1 MNETQRKQNPSYGSH
16 PPANALS
23 REQLQ
28 QRMQAALQDGQGKP
42 VRKRPPRPY
51 AEAEADS
58 VAEPKETKKHP
69 RRKAFPPEHLNHN
82 AVDPEEET
90 GYSYNGFDSYD
101 SYDSYD
107 EYDDENRY
115 SREAEEEPPRPVRT
129 KRKPRPNPPVSEPA
143 ETAVKS
149 GTGKKIAL
157 LVSLIVVI
165 ALLAAYLIGFFSY
178 QNRMLPNT
186 RVNGI
191 DVSGMTVAEAEQNI
205 LSQANAKGITF
216 VKKDGEEVP
225 FSGDQFGSN
234 VSLSSNAVLLDAVQ
248 NGHGA
253 WFTSFF
259 HPTDLTVSV
268 VNSYSEEELSDL
280 IKNYTWGTVA
290 PTDAKIE
297 KNADDTYEIVPE
309 KEGDLVDAD
318 TLTAYTLE
326 QMKDGNNT
334 ISLTDANCYL
344 QPEITSE
351 DLQDKLADYNRFS
364 DLTITYDFD
373 DRQEVL
379 EPETISEWITVD
391 ENDDSVDV
399 DRDAVTSW
407 VNKNLVKYDTYGS
420 DYMRTFHS
428 TLQGTLEIPGG
439 EYGIYGWL
447 TDVDATVDKLIEYIQ
462 DGESVTVEPEYARTG
477 YCRATDDIGDSYA
490 EVDITNQKVFVYK
503 DGELVIES
511 DCVTGMANDPSRE
524 TPPGVYKVWSMDRN
538 RILGTYETYGYA
550 QPVDYWIYFTE
561 IDIGFH
567 DLARSAYGGDI
578 YKTNGSHGCVNL
590 PLDVAA
596 ELYDTVE
603 IGYPVIVIA

>member
-1 MNETQRKQNPSYGSH
+1 MQLNETQKKKNSSYGSH

-28 QRMQAALQDGQGKP
+28 QRMQAALQNGQGTT
-42 VRKRPPRPY
+42 RKRPPRPY
-51 AEAEADS
+51 TEEEAES
-58 VAEPKETKKHP
+58 VSEQTETRKPP
-69 RRKAFPPEHLNHN
+69 RRRTFPAEHLNHD
-82 AVDPEEET
+82 AVDMDADMGSDGYDMNET
-90 GYSYNGFDSYD
+90 
-101 SYDSYD
+101 
-107 EYDDENRY
+107 ENRPQPVK
-115 SREAEEEPPRPVRT
+115 RMPRP
-129 KRKPRPNPPVSEPA
+129 KPEPA
-143 ETAVKS
+143 EEAVKS
-149 GTGKKIAL
+149 GNGKKIAL

-165 ALLAAYLIGFFSY
+165 ALLAVYLVGFFSY
-178 QNRMLPNT
+178 QDRMLPNT

-191 DVSGMTVAEAEQNI
+191 DVSGMTAAEAKQSV

-225 FSGDQFGSN
+225 FSGDQFGST
-234 VSLSSNAVLLDAVQ
+234 VSLSSNTVLTNAAQ
-248 NGHGA
+248 SGHGA
-253 WFTSFF
+253 WFTSYF

-268 VNSYSEEELSDL
+268 INSYSEEDLADL

-297 KNADDTYEIVPE
+297 KGDDDTYQIVPE
-309 KEGDLVDAD
+309 EEGDMVDTD
-318 TLTAYTLE
+318 TLAAYTLE

-351 DLQDKLADYNRFS
+351 DLQDKLAEYNRFS

-379 EPETISEWITVD
+379 EPDTISEWITVN
-391 ENDDSVDV
+391 EEDDSVEV
-399 DRDAVTSW
+399 DRDAVTNW
-407 VNKNLVKYDTYGS
+407 VNENLVKYDTYGS

-439 EYGIYGWL
+439 QYGIYGWL

-462 DGESVTVEPEYARTG
+462 NGESVTVEPEYARTG

-538 RILGTYETYGYA
+538 RILGTMETYGYE

-567 DLARSAYGGDI
+567 DLLRSAYGGEI

-596 ELYDTVE
+596 EMYDTVE

>member
-1 MNETQRKQNPSYGSH
+1 
-16 PPANALS
+16 
-23 REQLQ
+23 
-28 QRMQAALQDGQGKP
+28 
-42 VRKRPPRPY
+42 
-51 AEAEADS
+51 
-58 VAEPKETKKHP
+58 
-69 RRKAFPPEHLNHN
+69 
-82 AVDPEEET
+82 
-90 GYSYNGFDSYD
+90 
-101 SYDSYD
+101 
-107 EYDDENRY
+107 
-115 SREAEEEPPRPVRT
+115 
-129 KRKPRPNPPVSEPA
+129 
-143 ETAVKS
+143 
-149 GTGKKIAL
+149 
-157 LVSLIVVI
+157 
-165 ALLAAYLIGFFSY
+165 
-178 QNRMLPNT
+178 MLPNT

-191 DVSGMTVAEAEQNI
+191 DVSGMTAAEAEQSV

-225 FSGDQFGSN
+225 FSGDQFGST
-234 VSLSSNAVLLDAVQ
+234 VSLSSNTVLTNAAQ
-248 NGHGA
+248 SGHGA
-253 WFTSFF
+253 WFTSYF

-268 VNSYSEEELSDL
+268 VNTYSEEELADL
-280 IKNYTWGTVA
+280 VKNYTWGTVA

-297 KNADDTYEIVPE
+297 KGDDDTYQIVPE
-309 KEGDLVDAD
+309 EEGDMVDTD
-318 TLTAYTLE
+318 TLAAYTLE

-351 DLQDKLADYNRFS
+351 DLQDKLAEYNRFS

-379 EPETISEWITVD
+379 EPETISEWITVN
-391 ENDDSVDV
+391 EEDDSVEV
-399 DRDAVTSW
+399 DRDAVTNW
-407 VNKNLVKYDTYGS
+407 VNENLVKYDTYGS

-439 EYGIYGWL
+439 QYGIYGWL
-447 TDVDATVDKLIEYIQ
+447 TDVDATVDKLVEYIQ
-462 DGESVTVEPEYARTG
+462 NGESVTVEPEYARIG

-524 TPPGVYKVWSMDRN
+524 TPPGVYKVWSMDRS
-538 RILGTYETYGYA
+538 RILGTMEAYGYE

-567 DLARSAYGGDI
+567 DLLRSAYGGDI

-596 ELYDTVE
+596 EMYDTVE

>member
-1 MNETQRKQNPSYGSH
+1 MQLNETQKKKNSSYGSH

-28 QRMQAALQDGQGKP
+28 QRMQAALQNGQGTT
-42 VRKRPPRPY
+42 RKRPPRPY
-51 AEAEADS
+51 TEAEAKS
-58 VAEPKETKKHP
+58 GAEQTETRKPP
-69 RRKAFPPEHLNHN
+69 RRRTFPAEHLNHD
-82 AVDPEEET
+82 AVDMDADMGSDGYDMNET
-90 GYSYNGFDSYD
+90 
-101 SYDSYD
+101 
-107 EYDDENRY
+107 ENRPQPVK
-115 SREAEEEPPRPVRT
+115 RMPRP
-129 KRKPRPNPPVSEPA
+129 KPEPA
-143 ETAVKS
+143 EEAVKS
-149 GTGKKIAL
+149 GNGKKIAL

-165 ALLAAYLIGFFSY
+165 ALLAVYLVGFFSY
-178 QNRMLPNT
+178 QDRMLPNT

-191 DVSGMTVAEAEQNI
+191 DVSGMTAAEAKQSV

-225 FSGDQFGSN
+225 FSGDQFGST
-234 VSLSSNAVLLDAVQ
+234 VSLSSNTVLTNAAQ
-248 NGHGA
+248 SGHGA
-253 WFTSFF
+253 WFTSYF

-268 VNSYSEEELSDL
+268 INSYSEEDLADL

-297 KNADDTYEIVPE
+297 KGDDDTYQIVPE
-309 KEGDLVDAD
+309 EEGDMVDTD
-318 TLTAYTLE
+318 TLAAYTLE

-351 DLQDKLADYNRFS
+351 DLQDKLAEYNRFS

-379 EPETISEWITVD
+379 EPDTISEWITVN
-391 ENDDSVDV
+391 EEDDSVEV
-399 DRDAVTSW
+399 DRDAVTNW
-407 VNKNLVKYDTYGS
+407 VNENLVKYDTYGS

-439 EYGIYGWL
+439 QYGIYGWL

-462 DGESVTVEPEYARTG
+462 NGESVTVEPEYARTG

-538 RILGTYETYGYA
+538 RILGTMETYGYE

-567 DLARSAYGGDI
+567 DLLRSAYGGEI

-596 ELYDTVE
+596 EMYDTVE

>member
-1 MNETQRKQNPSYGSH
+1 MQLNETQKKKNPSYGSH

-28 QRMQAALQDGQGKP
+28 QRMQAALQNGQGTT
-42 VRKRPPRPY
+42 RKRPPRPY
-51 AEAEADS
+51 TEAEAES
-58 VAEPKETKKHP
+58 GSEQTETRKPP
-69 RRKAFPPEHLNHN
+69 RRRTFPAEHLNHDT
-82 AVDPEEET
+82 VDMDADMGSDGYDMNET
-90 GYSYNGFDSYD
+90 
-101 SYDSYD
+101 
-107 EYDDENRY
+107 ENRPQPVK
-115 SREAEEEPPRPVRT
+115 RMPRP
-129 KRKPRPNPPVSEPA
+129 KPEPA
-143 ETAVKS
+143 EEAVKS
-149 GTGKKIAL
+149 GNGKKIAL
-157 LVSLIVVI
+157 LVSLLVIV
-165 ALLAAYLIGFFSY
+165 ALLAVYLVGFFSY
-178 QNRMLPNT
+178 QDRILPNT

-191 DVSGMTVAEAEQNI
+191 DVSGMTAAEAEQSV

-225 FSGDQFGSN
+225 FSGDQFGST
-234 VSLSSNAVLLDAVQ
+234 VSLSSNTVLTNAAQ
-248 NGHGA
+248 SGHGA
-253 WFTSFF
+253 WFTSYF

-268 VNSYSEEELSDL
+268 VNTYSEEELADL
-280 IKNYTWGTVA
+280 VKNYTWGTVA

-297 KNADDTYEIVPE
+297 KGDDDTYQIVPE
-309 KEGDLVDAD
+309 EEGDMVDTD
-318 TLTAYTLE
+318 TLAAYTLE

-351 DLQDKLADYNRFS
+351 DLQDKLAEYNRFS

-379 EPETISEWITVD
+379 EPETISEWITVN
-391 ENDDSVDV
+391 EEDDSVEV
-399 DRDAVTSW
+399 DRDAVTNW
-407 VNKNLVKYDTYGS
+407 VNENLVKYDTYGS

-439 EYGIYGWL
+439 QYGIYGWL
-447 TDVDATVDKLIEYIQ
+447 TDVEATVDKLVEYIQ
-462 DGESVTVEPEYARTG
+462 NGESVTVEPEYARTG

-538 RILGTYETYGYA
+538 RILGTMETYGYE

-567 DLARSAYGGDI
+567 DLLRSAYGGEI

-596 ELYDTVE
+596 EMYDTVE

>member
-1 MNETQRKQNPSYGSH
+1 MQLNETQKKKNPSYGSH

-28 QRMQAALQDGQGKP
+28 QRMQAALQDGQGTT
-42 VRKRPPRPY
+42 RKRPPRPY
-51 AEAEADS
+51 TEAEEES
-58 VAEPKETKKHP
+58 VTEQAETRKSP
-69 RRKAFPPEHLNHN
+69 RRRTFPAEHLNHDT
-82 AVDPEEET
+82 VDMDADMGSD
-90 GYSYNGFDSYD
+90 GYDA
-101 SYDSYD
+101 
-107 EYDDENRY
+107 
-115 SREAEEEPPRPVRT
+115 EAEEERPRPV
-129 KRKPRPNPPVSEPA
+129 KRMPRPKPEPA
-143 ETAVKS
+143 AEAVKS
-149 GTGKKIAL
+149 GNGKKIAL
-157 LVSLIVVI
+157 LVSLLVIV
-165 ALLAAYLIGFFSY
+165 ALLAVYLVGFFSY
-178 QNRMLPNT
+178 QNCMLPNT

-191 DVSGMTVAEAEQNI
+191 DVSGMTAAEAEQNI

-225 FSGDQFGSN
+225 FSGDQFGST
-234 VSLSSNAVLLDAVQ
+234 VSLTSNAVLMDATQ
-248 NGHGA
+248 NGHAA
-253 WFTSFF
+253 WFTSYF

-268 VNSYSEEELSDL
+268 VNTYSEEELADL
-280 IKNYTWGTVA
+280 VKNYTWGTVA

-297 KNADDTYEIVPE
+297 KGDDDTYQIVPE
-309 KEGDLVDAD
+309 EEGDMVDTD
-318 TLTAYTLE
+318 TLAAYTLE

-344 QPEITSE
+344 QPEITSD
-351 DLQDKLADYNRFS
+351 DLQDKLAEYNRFS

-379 EPETISEWITVD
+379 EPETISEWITVN
-391 ENDDSVDV
+391 EEDDSVEV
-399 DRDAVTSW
+399 DRDAVTNW
-407 VNKNLVKYDTYGS
+407 VNENLVKYDTYGS

-439 EYGIYGWL
+439 QYGIYGWL
-447 TDVDATVDKLIEYIQ
+447 TDVEATVDKLIEYIQ
-462 DGESVTVEPEYARTG
+462 NGESVTVEPEYARTG
-477 YCRATDDIGDSYA
+477 YCRATDDIGNSYA

-511 DCVTGMANDPSRE
+511 DCVTGMADDPSRE

-538 RILGTYETYGYA
+538 RILGTMESYGYE

-567 DLARSAYGGDI
+567 DLLRSEYGGDV

-596 ELYDTVE
+596 EMYDTVE

>member
-1 MNETQRKQNPSYGSH
+1 MQLNETQKKKNPSYGSH

-28 QRMQAALQDGQGKP
+28 QRMQAALQDGQGTT
-42 VRKRPPRPY
+42 RKRPPRPY
-51 AEAEADS
+51 TEAEEES
-58 VAEPKETKKHP
+58 VTEQAETRKSP
-69 RRKAFPPEHLNHN
+69 RRRTFPAEHLNHDT
-82 AVDPEEET
+82 VDMDANMGSD
-90 GYSYNGFDSYD
+90 GYDA
-101 SYDSYD
+101 
-107 EYDDENRY
+107 
-115 SREAEEEPPRPVRT
+115 EAEEERPRPV
-129 KRKPRPNPPVSEPA
+129 KRMPRPKPEPA
-143 ETAVKS
+143 AEAVKS
-149 GTGKKIAL
+149 GNGKKIVL
-157 LVSLIVVI
+157 LISLIVIV
-165 ALLAAYLIGFFSY
+165 ALLAVYLVGFFSY
-178 QNRMLPNT
+178 QNCMLPNT

-191 DVSGMTVAEAEQNI
+191 DVSGMTATEAEQNI

-225 FSGDQFGSN
+225 FSGDQFGST
-234 VSLSSNAVLLDAVQ
+234 VSLTSNAVLMDATQ
-248 NGHGA
+248 NGHAA
-253 WFTSFF
+253 WFTSYF

-268 VNSYSEEELSDL
+268 VNTYSEEELADL
-280 IKNYTWGTVA
+280 VKNYTWGTVA

-297 KNADDTYEIVPE
+297 KGDDDTYQIVPE
-309 KEGDLVDAD
+309 EEGDMVDTD
-318 TLTAYTLE
+318 TLAAYTLE

-344 QPEITSE
+344 QPEITSD
-351 DLQDKLADYNRFS
+351 DLQDKLAEYNRFS

-379 EPETISEWITVD
+379 EPDTISEWITVN
-391 ENDDSVDV
+391 EEDDSVDV
-399 DRDAVTSW
+399 DRDAVTNW
-407 VNKNLVKYDTYGS
+407 VNENLVKYDTYGS

-439 EYGIYGWL
+439 QYGIYGWL
-447 TDVDATVDKLIEYIQ
+447 TDVEATVDKLIEYIQ
-462 DGESVTVEPEYARTG
+462 NGESVTVEPEYARTG

-538 RILGTYETYGYA
+538 RILGTMESYGYE

-567 DLARSAYGGDI
+567 DLLRSEYGGDV

-596 ELYDTVE
+596 EMYDTVE

>member
-1 MNETQRKQNPSYGSH
+1 MQLNETQKKKNPSYGSH

-28 QRMQAALQDGQGKP
+28 QRMQAALQDGQGTT
-42 VRKRPPRPY
+42 RKRPPRPY
-51 AEAEADS
+51 TEAEAES
-58 VAEPKETKKHP
+58 GAEQTETRKPP
-69 RRKAFPPEHLNHN
+69 RRRTFPAEHLNHD
-82 AVDPEEET
+82 AVDMDEDMGSDGYGAEVEEE
-90 GYSYNGFDSYD
+90 
-101 SYDSYD
+101 
-107 EYDDENRY
+107 RP
-115 SREAEEEPPRPVRT
+115 RVKRMPRP
-129 KRKPRPNPPVSEPA
+129 KPEPVA
-143 ETAVKS
+143 EAAKS
-149 GTGKKIAL
+149 GNGKKIAL
-157 LVSLIVVI
+157 LVCLLVIV
-165 ALLAAYLIGFFSY
+165 ALLAVYLVGFFSY
-178 QNRMLPNT
+178 QDRILPNT

-191 DVSGMTVAEAEQNI
+191 DVSGMTAAEAEQSV

-225 FSGDQFGSN
+225 FSGDQFGSI
-234 VSLSSNAVLLDAVQ
+234 VSLSSDAVLTNAVQ
-248 NGHGA
+248 SGHGA
-253 WFTSFF
+253 WFTSYF

-268 VNSYSEEELSDL
+268 INSYSEEDLADL

-290 PTDAKIE
+290 PTNAKIE
-297 KNADDTYEIVPE
+297 KGDDDTYQIVPE
-309 KEGDLVDAD
+309 EDGDMVDTD
-318 TLTAYTLE
+318 TLAAYTLE

-344 QPEITSE
+344 QPEITSD
-351 DLQDKLADYNRFS
+351 DLQDKLAEYNQFS

-379 EPETISEWITVD
+379 EPETISEWITINED
-391 ENDDSVDV
+391 DDSVDV
-399 DRDAVTSW
+399 DRDTVTNW
-407 VNKNLVKYDTYGS
+407 VNENLVKYDTYGS

-439 EYGIYGWL
+439 QYGIYGWL

-462 DGESVTVEPEYARTG
+462 NGESVTVEPEYARTG

-511 DCVTGMANDPSRE
+511 DCVTGMADDPSRE
-524 TPPGVYKVWSMDRN
+524 TPPGVYKVWSMDRD
-538 RILGTYETYGYA
+538 RILGTMETYGYA

-567 DLARSAYGGDI
+567 DLLRSEYGGDV

-596 ELYDTVE
+596 EMYDTVE

>member
-1 MNETQRKQNPSYGSH
+1 MQLNETQKKKNPSYGSH

-28 QRMQAALQDGQGKP
+28 QRMQAALQDGQGTT
-42 VRKRPPRPY
+42 RKRPPRPY
-51 AEAEADS
+51 TEAEEES
-58 VAEPKETKKHP
+58 VTEQAETRKSP
-69 RRKAFPPEHLNHN
+69 RRRTFPAEHLNHDT
-82 AVDPEEET
+82 VDMDADMGSDGYDMNET
-90 GYSYNGFDSYD
+90 
-101 SYDSYD
+101 
-107 EYDDENRY
+107 ENRPQPVK
-115 SREAEEEPPRPVRT
+115 RMPRP
-129 KRKPRPNPPVSEPA
+129 KPEPA
-143 ETAVKS
+143 EEAVKS
-149 GTGKKIAL
+149 GNGKKIAL

-165 ALLAAYLIGFFSY
+165 ALLAVYLVGFFSY

-191 DVSGMTVAEAEQNI
+191 DVSGMTAAEAEQSV

-225 FSGDQFGSN
+225 FSGDQFGST
-234 VSLSSNAVLLDAVQ
+234 VSLSSNTVLTNAAQ
-248 NGHGA
+248 SGHGA
-253 WFTSFF
+253 WFTSYF

-268 VNSYSEEELSDL
+268 VNTYSEEDL
-280 IKNYTWGTVA
+280 ADLVKNYTWGTVA

-297 KNADDTYEIVPE
+297 KGDDDTYQIVPE
-309 KEGDLVDAD
+309 EEGDMVDTD
-318 TLTAYTLE
+318 TLAAYTLE

-344 QPEITSE
+344 QPEITSD
-351 DLQDKLADYNRFS
+351 DLQDKLAEYNRFS

-379 EPETISEWITVD
+379 EPETISEWITIN
-391 ENDDSVDV
+391 EEDDSVEV
-399 DRDAVTSW
+399 DRDAVTNW
-407 VNKNLVKYDTYGS
+407 VNENLVKYDTYGS

-439 EYGIYGWL
+439 QYGIYGWL
-447 TDVDATVDKLIEYIQ
+447 TDVEATVDKLIEYIQ
-462 DGESVTVEPEYARTG
+462 NGESVTVEPEYARTG

-538 RILGTYETYGYA
+538 RILGTMESYGYE

-567 DLARSAYGGDI
+567 DLLRSEYGGDV

-596 ELYDTVE
+596 EMYDTVE

>member
-1 MNETQRKQNPSYGSH
+1 MQLNETQKKKNSSYGSH

-28 QRMQAALQDGQGKP
+28 QRMQAALQNGQGTT
-42 VRKRPPRPY
+42 RKRPPRPY
-51 AEAEADS
+51 TEEEAES
-58 VAEPKETKKHP
+58 VSEQTKTRKPP
-69 RRKAFPPEHLNHN
+69 RRRTFPAEHLNHD
-82 AVDPEEET
+82 AVDMDADMGSDGYDMNET
-90 GYSYNGFDSYD
+90 
-101 SYDSYD
+101 
-107 EYDDENRY
+107 ENRPQPVK
-115 SREAEEEPPRPVRT
+115 RMPRP
-129 KRKPRPNPPVSEPA
+129 KPEPA
-143 ETAVKS
+143 EEAVKS
-149 GTGKKIAL
+149 GNGKKIAL

-165 ALLAAYLIGFFSY
+165 ALLAVYLVGFFSY
-178 QNRMLPNT
+178 QDRMLPNT

-191 DVSGMTVAEAEQNI
+191 DVSGMTAAEAKQSV

-225 FSGDQFGSN
+225 FSGDQFGST
-234 VSLSSNAVLLDAVQ
+234 VSLSSNTVLTNAAQ
-248 NGHGA
+248 SGHGA
-253 WFTSFF
+253 WFTSYF

-268 VNSYSEEELSDL
+268 INSYSEEDLADL

-297 KNADDTYEIVPE
+297 KGDDDTYQIVPE
-309 KEGDLVDAD
+309 EEGDMVDTD
-318 TLTAYTLE
+318 TLAAYTLE

-351 DLQDKLADYNRFS
+351 DLQDKLAEYNRFS

-379 EPETISEWITVD
+379 EPDTISEWITVN
-391 ENDDSVDV
+391 EEDDSVEV
-399 DRDAVTSW
+399 DRDAVTNW
-407 VNKNLVKYDTYGS
+407 VNENLVKYDTYGS

-439 EYGIYGWL
+439 QYGIYGWL

-462 DGESVTVEPEYARTG
+462 NGESVTVEPEYARTG

-538 RILGTYETYGYA
+538 RILGTMETYGYE

-567 DLARSAYGGDI
+567 DLLRSAYGGEI

-596 ELYDTVE
+596 EMYDTVE

>member
-1 MNETQRKQNPSYGSH
+1 MQLNETQKKKNSSYGSH

-28 QRMQAALQDGQGKP
+28 QRMQAALQNGQGTT
-42 VRKRPPRPY
+42 RKRPPRPY
-51 AEAEADS
+51 TEAEAES
-58 VAEPKETKKHP
+58 GSEQTETRKSP
-69 RRKAFPPEHLNHN
+69 RRRTFPAEHLNHD
-82 AVDPEEET
+82 AVDMDADMGSDGYDMNET
-90 GYSYNGFDSYD
+90 
-101 SYDSYD
+101 
-107 EYDDENRY
+107 ENRPQPVK
-115 SREAEEEPPRPVRT
+115 RMPRP
-129 KRKPRPNPPVSEPA
+129 KPEPA
-143 ETAVKS
+143 EEAVKS
-149 GTGKKIAL
+149 GNGKKIAL

-165 ALLAAYLIGFFSY
+165 ALLAVYLVGFFSY
-178 QNRMLPNT
+178 QDRMLPNT

-191 DVSGMTVAEAEQNI
+191 DVSGMTAAEAEQSV

-225 FSGDQFGSN
+225 FSGDQFGST
-234 VSLSSNAVLLDAVQ
+234 VSLSSNAVLMDATQ
-248 NGHGA
+248 NGHAA
-253 WFTSFF
+253 WFTSYF
-259 HPTDLTVSV
+259 HSTDLTVSV
-268 VNSYSEEELSDL
+268 VNTYSEEELADL
-280 IKNYTWGTVA
+280 VKNYTWGTVG
-290 PTDAKIE
+290 IRQR
-297 KNADDTYEIVPE
+297 NGIVPIFHLFQRIRC
-309 KEGDLVDAD
+309 EGIRIHHIALFFRYNLIGVIIA
-318 TLTAYTLE
+318 LF
-326 QMKDGNNT
+326 NFC
-334 ISLTDANCYL
+334 IRWCNCYL

-351 DLQDKLADYNRFS
+351 DLQDKLAEYNRFS

-379 EPETISEWITVD
+379 EPETISEWITVN
-391 ENDDSVDV
+391 EEDDSVEV
-399 DRDAVTSW
+399 DRDAVTNW
-407 VNKNLVKYDTYGS
+407 VNENLVKYDTYGS

-439 EYGIYGWL
+439 QYGIYGWL
-447 TDVDATVDKLIEYIQ
+447 TDVEATVDKLIEYIQ
-462 DGESVTVEPEYARTG
+462 NGESVTVEPEYARTG

-538 RILGTYETYGYA
+538 RILGTMEAYGYE

-567 DLARSAYGGDI
+567 DLLRSAYGGEI

-596 ELYDTVE
+596 EMYDTVE

>member
-1 MNETQRKQNPSYGSH
+1 MQLNETQKKKNPSYGSH

-28 QRMQAALQDGQGKP
+28 QRMQAALQDGQGTT
-42 VRKRPPRPY
+42 RKQPPRPY
-51 AEAEADS
+51 TEAEEES
-58 VAEPKETKKHP
+58 VTEQAETRKSP
-69 RRKAFPPEHLNHN
+69 RRRTFPAEHLNHDT
-82 AVDPEEET
+82 VDMDADMGSD
-90 GYSYNGFDSYD
+90 GYDA
-101 SYDSYD
+101 
-107 EYDDENRY
+107 
-115 SREAEEEPPRPVRT
+115 EAEEERPRPV
-129 KRKPRPNPPVSEPA
+129 KRMPRPKPEPA
-143 ETAVKS
+143 AEAVKS
-149 GTGKKIAL
+149 GNGRKIAL
-157 LVSLIVVI
+157 LISLIVIV
-165 ALLAAYLIGFFSY
+165 ALLAVYLVGFFSY
-178 QNRMLPNT
+178 QNCMLPNT

-191 DVSGMTVAEAEQNI
+191 DVSGMTAAEAEQNI
-205 LSQANAKGITF
+205 LSQANVKGITF

-225 FSGDQFGSN
+225 FSGDQFGST
-234 VSLSSNAVLLDAVQ
+234 VSLTSNAVLIDATQ
-248 NGHGA
+248 NGHAA
-253 WFTSFF
+253 WFTSYF

-268 VNSYSEEELSDL
+268 VNTYSEEELADL
-280 IKNYTWGTVA
+280 VKNYTWGTVA

-297 KNADDTYEIVPE
+297 KGDDDTYQIVPE
-309 KEGDLVDAD
+309 EEGDMVDTD
-318 TLTAYTLE
+318 TLAAYTLE

-351 DLQDKLADYNRFS
+351 DLQDKLAEYNRFS

-379 EPETISEWITVD
+379 EPETISEWITVN
-391 ENDDSVDV
+391 EEDDSVEV
-399 DRDAVTSW
+399 DRDAVTNW
-407 VNKNLVKYDTYGS
+407 VNENLVKYDTYGS

-439 EYGIYGWL
+439 QYGIYGWL

-462 DGESVTVEPEYARTG
+462 NGESVTVEPEYARTG

-538 RILGTYETYGYA
+538 RILGTMEAYGYE

-596 ELYDTVE
+596 EMYDTVE

>member
-1 MNETQRKQNPSYGSH
+1 MQLNETQKKKNPSYGSH

-28 QRMQAALQDGQGKP
+28 QRMQAALQDGQGTT
-42 VRKRPPRPY
+42 RKRPPRPY
-51 AEAEADS
+51 TEAEAES
-58 VAEPKETKKHP
+58 GSEQTETRKPP
-69 RRKAFPPEHLNHN
+69 RKRTFPAEHLNHD
-82 AVDPEEET
+82 AVDMDEDMGSD
-90 GYSYNGFDSYD
+90 GYSMN
-101 SYDSYD
+101 
-107 EYDDENRY
+107 ETENRPQPVK
-115 SREAEEEPPRPVRT
+115 RMPRP
-129 KRKPRPNPPVSEPA
+129 KPEPA
-143 ETAVKS
+143 EEAVKS
-149 GTGKKIAL
+149 GNGKKIAL
-157 LVSLIVVI
+157 LVCLLVIV
-165 ALLAAYLIGFFSY
+165 ALLAVYLVGFFSY
-178 QNRMLPNT
+178 QDRILPNT

-191 DVSGMTVAEAEQNI
+191 DVSGMTAAEAEQSV

-225 FSGDQFGSN
+225 FSGDQFGST
-234 VSLSSNAVLLDAVQ
+234 VSLSSNTVLTNAAQ
-248 NGHGA
+248 SGHGA
-253 WFTSFF
+253 WFTSYF

-268 VNSYSEEELSDL
+268 VNSYSEEDLANL

-290 PTDAKIE
+290 PTNAKIE
-297 KNADDTYEIVPE
+297 KGDDDTYQIVPE
-309 KEGDLVDAD
+309 EDGDMVDTD
-318 TLTAYTLE
+318 TLAAYTLE

-334 ISLTDANCYL
+334 ISLTDADCYL
-344 QPEITSE
+344 QPEITSD
-351 DLQDKLADYNRFS
+351 DLQDKLAEYNRFS

-379 EPETISEWITVD
+379 EPDTISEWITVN
-391 ENDDSVDV
+391 EEDDSVDV
-399 DRDAVTSW
+399 DRDAVTNW
-407 VNKNLVKYDTYGS
+407 VNENLVKYDTYGS

-439 EYGIYGWL
+439 QYGIYGWL
-447 TDVDATVDKLIEYIQ
+447 TDVEATVDKLIEYIQ
-462 DGESVTVEPEYARTG
+462 NGESVTVEPEYARTG

-538 RILGTYETYGYA
+538 RILGTMESYGYE

-567 DLARSAYGGDI
+567 DLLRSEYGGDV

-596 ELYDTVE
+596 EMYDTVE

>member
-1 MNETQRKQNPSYGSH
+1 MQLNETQKKKNSSYGSH

-28 QRMQAALQDGQGKP
+28 QRMQAALQNGQGTT
-42 VRKRPPRPY
+42 RKRPPRPY
-51 AEAEADS
+51 TEAEAES
-58 VAEPKETKKHP
+58 GSEQTETRKPP
-69 RRKAFPPEHLNHN
+69 RRRTFPAEHLNHDT
-82 AVDPEEET
+82 VDMDADMGSDGYDMNET
-90 GYSYNGFDSYD
+90 
-101 SYDSYD
+101 
-107 EYDDENRY
+107 ENRPQPVK
-115 SREAEEEPPRPVRT
+115 RMPRP
-129 KRKPRPNPPVSEPA
+129 KPEPA
-143 ETAVKS
+143 EEAVKS
-149 GTGKKIAL
+149 GNGKKIAL
-157 LVSLIVVI
+157 LVSLLVIV
-165 ALLAAYLIGFFSY
+165 ALLAVYLVGFFSY
-178 QNRMLPNT
+178 QDRILPNT

-191 DVSGMTVAEAEQNI
+191 DVSGMTAAEAEQSV

-225 FSGDQFGSN
+225 FSGDQFGST
-234 VSLSSNAVLLDAVQ
+234 VSLSSNTVLTNAAQ
-248 NGHGA
+248 SGHGA
-253 WFTSFF
+253 WFTSYF

-268 VNSYSEEELSDL
+268 VNTYSEEELADL
-280 IKNYTWGTVA
+280 VKNYTWGTVA

-297 KNADDTYEIVPE
+297 KGDDDTYQIVPE
-309 KEGDLVDAD
+309 EEGDMVDTD
-318 TLTAYTLE
+318 TLAAYTLE

-351 DLQDKLADYNRFS
+351 DLQDKLAEYNRFS

-379 EPETISEWITVD
+379 EPDTISEWITVN
-391 ENDDSVDV
+391 EEDDSVEV
-399 DRDAVTSW
+399 DRDAVTNW
-407 VNKNLVKYDTYGS
+407 VNENLVKYDTYGS

-439 EYGIYGWL
+439 QYGIYGWL
-447 TDVDATVDKLIEYIQ
+447 TDVEATVDKLIEYIQ
-462 DGESVTVEPEYARTG
+462 NGESVTVEPEYARTG

-538 RILGTYETYGYA
+538 RILGTMETYGYE

-567 DLARSAYGGDI
+567 DLLRSAYGGEI

-596 ELYDTVE
+596 EMYDTVE

>member
-1 MNETQRKQNPSYGSH
+1 MQLNETQKKKNSSYGSH

-28 QRMQAALQDGQGKP
+28 QRMQAALQNGQGTT
-42 VRKRPPRPY
+42 RKRPPRPY
-51 AEAEADS
+51 TEAEAKS
-58 VAEPKETKKHP
+58 GSEQTETRKPP
-69 RRKAFPPEHLNHN
+69 RRRTFPAEHLNHD
-82 AVDPEEET
+82 AVDMDADMGSDGYDMNET
-90 GYSYNGFDSYD
+90 
-101 SYDSYD
+101 
-107 EYDDENRY
+107 ENRPQPVK
-115 SREAEEEPPRPVRT
+115 RMPRP
-129 KRKPRPNPPVSEPA
+129 KPEPA
-143 ETAVKS
+143 EEAVKS
-149 GTGKKIAL
+149 GNGKKIAL

-165 ALLAAYLIGFFSY
+165 ALLAVYLVGFFSY
-178 QNRMLPNT
+178 QDRMLPNT

-191 DVSGMTVAEAEQNI
+191 DVSGMTAAEAKQSV

-225 FSGDQFGSN
+225 FSGDQFGST
-234 VSLSSNAVLLDAVQ
+234 VSLSSNTVLTNAAQ
-248 NGHGA
+248 SGHGA
-253 WFTSFF
+253 WFTSYF

-268 VNSYSEEELSDL
+268 INSYSEEDLADL

-297 KNADDTYEIVPE
+297 KGDDDTYQIVPE
-309 KEGDLVDAD
+309 EEGDMVDTD
-318 TLTAYTLE
+318 TLAAYTLE

-351 DLQDKLADYNRFS
+351 DLQDKLAEYNRFS

-379 EPETISEWITVD
+379 EPDTISEWITVN
-391 ENDDSVDV
+391 EEDDSVEV
-399 DRDAVTSW
+399 DRDAVTNW
-407 VNKNLVKYDTYGS
+407 VNENLVKYDTYGS

-439 EYGIYGWL
+439 QYGIYGWL

-462 DGESVTVEPEYARTG
+462 NGESVTVEPEYARTG

-538 RILGTYETYGYA
+538 RILGTMETYGYE

-567 DLARSAYGGDI
+567 DLLRSAYGGEI

-596 ELYDTVE
+596 EMYDTVE

>member
-1 MNETQRKQNPSYGSH
+1 MQLNETQKKKNSSYGSH

-28 QRMQAALQDGQGKP
+28 QRMQAALQNGQGTT
-42 VRKRPPRPY
+42 RKRPPRPY
-51 AEAEADS
+51 TEAEAKS
-58 VAEPKETKKHP
+58 GSEQTETRKPP
-69 RRKAFPPEHLNHN
+69 RRRTFPAEHLNHD
-82 AVDPEEET
+82 AVDMDADMGSDGYDMNET
-90 GYSYNGFDSYD
+90 
-101 SYDSYD
+101 
-107 EYDDENRY
+107 ENRPQPVK
-115 SREAEEEPPRPVRT
+115 RMPRP
-129 KRKPRPNPPVSEPA
+129 KPEPA
-143 ETAVKS
+143 EEAVKS
-149 GTGKKIAL
+149 GNGKKIAL

-165 ALLAAYLIGFFSY
+165 ALLAVYLVGFFSY

-191 DVSGMTVAEAEQNI
+191 DVSRMTAAEAEQSV

-225 FSGDQFGSN
+225 FSGDQFGST
-234 VSLSSNAVLLDAVQ
+234 VSLSSNTVLTNAAQ
-248 NGHGA
+248 SGHGA
-253 WFTSFF
+253 WFTSYF

-268 VNSYSEEELSDL
+268 INSYSEEDLADL

-297 KNADDTYEIVPE
+297 KGDDDTYQIVPE
-309 KEGDLVDAD
+309 EEGDMVDTD
-318 TLTAYTLE
+318 TLAAYTLE

-351 DLQDKLADYNRFS
+351 DLQDKLAEYNRFS

-379 EPETISEWITVD
+379 EPDTISEWITVN
-391 ENDDSVDV
+391 EEDDSVEV
-399 DRDAVTSW
+399 DRDAVTNW
-407 VNKNLVKYDTYGS
+407 VNENLVKYDTYGS

-439 EYGIYGWL
+439 QYGIYGWL

-462 DGESVTVEPEYARTG
+462 NGESVTVEPEYARTG

-538 RILGTYETYGYA
+538 RILGTMETYGYE

-567 DLARSAYGGDI
+567 DLLRSAYGGEI

-596 ELYDTVE
+596 EMYDTVE

>member
-1 MNETQRKQNPSYGSH
+1 MQLNETQKKKNSSYGSH

-28 QRMQAALQDGQGKP
+28 QRMQAALQDGQGTT
-42 VRKRPPRPY
+42 RKRPPRPY
-51 AEAEADS
+51 TEAEEES
-58 VAEPKETKKHP
+58 VTEQAKTRKSP
-69 RRKAFPPEHLNHN
+69 RRRTFPAEHLNHDT
-82 AVDPEEET
+82 VDMDADMGSD
-90 GYSYNGFDSYD
+90 GYDA
-101 SYDSYD
+101 
-107 EYDDENRY
+107 
-115 SREAEEEPPRPVRT
+115 EAEEERPRPV
-129 KRKPRPNPPVSEPA
+129 KRMPRPKPEPA
-143 ETAVKS
+143 AEAVKS
-149 GTGKKIAL
+149 GNGKKIAL
-157 LVSLIVVI
+157 LVSLLVIV
-165 ALLAAYLIGFFSY
+165 ALLAVYLVGFFSY
-178 QNRMLPNT
+178 QNCMLPNT

-191 DVSGMTVAEAEQNI
+191 DVSGMTAAEAEQNI

-225 FSGDQFGSN
+225 FSGDQFGST
-234 VSLSSNAVLLDAVQ
+234 VSLTSNTVLTNAAQ
-248 NGHGA
+248 SGHGA
-253 WFTSFF
+253 WFTSYF

-268 VNSYSEEELSDL
+268 VNSYSEEDLANL

-297 KNADDTYEIVPE
+297 KGDDDTYQIVPE
-309 KEGDLVDAD
+309 EEGDMVDTD
-318 TLTAYTLE
+318 TLAAYTLE

-351 DLQDKLADYNRFS
+351 DLQDKLAEYNRFS

-379 EPETISEWITVD
+379 EPETISEWITVN
-391 ENDDSVDV
+391 EEDDSVEV
-399 DRDAVTSW
+399 DRDAVTNW
-407 VNKNLVKYDTYGS
+407 VNENLVKYDTYGS

-439 EYGIYGWL
+439 QYGIYGWL
-447 TDVDATVDKLIEYIQ
+447 TDVEATVDKLIEYIQ
-462 DGESVTVEPEYARTG
+462 NGESVTVEPEYARTG

-538 RILGTYETYGYA
+538 RILGTMESYGYE

-567 DLARSAYGGDI
+567 DLLRSEYGGDV

-596 ELYDTVE
+596 EMYDTVE